1 MPCSFA
7 CHSTTSLTGPLSRCR
22 KAPAFVG
29 SFFIL
34 FQWAMMHSAMR
45 YPFVLRYAYA
55 IPSLAEPQSV
65 WVCVRR
71 GADIATWLQYMFISR
86 VSFASPKVD
95 ERWRMKGSFPDCGH
109 IVQAVRETLLLVW
122 THLLF
127 ASLTYSATFY
137 VAAGTRLDFFLQA
150 RVLRSCGHRQS
161 SLQRR
166 SGQCGEVAIDWK
178 LQLVAASQ
186 QPNLQPTQH
195 HP

>member
-1 MPCSFA
+1 
-7 CHSTTSLTGPLSRCR
+7 
-22 KAPAFVG
+22 
-29 SFFIL
+29 
-34 FQWAMMHSAMR
+34 MHSAIR
-45 YPFVLRYAYA
+45 IISYPFELRYAYA

-127 ASLTYSATFY
+127 ASLIYSATFY
-137 VAAGTRLDFFLQA
+137 VAAGTRLDSFWQA

-161 SLQRR
+161 SLQRQ